1 MSLKKWNSSFRSI
14 IAAAIEWTGASPH
27 LLQVVLEYTA
37 TMSHRLCLPFIKEP
51 SRSVEVVKIL
61 EIIVGSPQ
69 IQRSNLEVCPEM
81 AQVVASSLIIRD
93 KPPQRAFGFGKM
105 LHHFW
110 VRASEL

>member
-1 MSLKKWNSSFRSI
+1 
-14 IAAAIEWTGASPH
+14 
-27 LLQVVLEYTA
+27 
-37 TMSHRLCLPFIKEP
+37 MSHRLCLPFIKEP
-51 SRSVEVVKIL
+51 SRSVEVVEIL

-93 KPPQRAFGFGKM
+93 KPPQRVFGFGKM